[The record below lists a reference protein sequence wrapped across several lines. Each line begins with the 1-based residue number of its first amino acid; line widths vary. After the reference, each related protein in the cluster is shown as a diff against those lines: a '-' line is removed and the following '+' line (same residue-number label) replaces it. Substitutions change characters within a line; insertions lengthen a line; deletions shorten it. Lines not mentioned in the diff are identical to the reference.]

1 MNGIKDIWFKTNLDL
16 DDLAKKL
23 NFEIEEFD
31 YENVYEWVIADIDGV
46 KIDIA
51 RNHTEKRSQ
60 TFTSIFRIEPH
71 KADFSQEL
79 LNYII
84 SKLQKIDITPIYTGE
99 SWFDKNDEFKYKLL
113 KTIE

>member
-1 MNGIKDIWFKTNLDL
+1 MIRFLDL

-31 YENVYEWVIADIDGV
+31 RENVYEWVIVTVNGV

-60 TFTSIFRIEPH
+60 TFTAIFRIEPN
-71 KADFSQEL
+71 KATFSEKL
-79 LNYII
+79 LSHIV
-84 SKLQKIDITPIYTGE
+84 SKLQEIGITPIHLGE
-99 SWFDKNDEFKYKLL
+99 SWVDKDDEFKYELD